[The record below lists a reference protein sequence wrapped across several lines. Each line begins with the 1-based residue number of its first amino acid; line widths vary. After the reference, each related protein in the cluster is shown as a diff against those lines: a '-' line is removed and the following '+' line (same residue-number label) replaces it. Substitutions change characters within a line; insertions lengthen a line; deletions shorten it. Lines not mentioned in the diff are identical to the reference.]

1 MRIFLQPF
9 VSGYLI
15 GVINHIIE
23 YPATGLVLIWT
34 YNKTCTITFVFLLM
48 EFFLPNILMQFRTGY
63 TSIKGISP
71 CVVIHRM

>member
-1 MRIFLQPF
+1 MRILLQSF
-9 VSGYLI
+9 ASGHLI

-34 YNKTCTITFVFLLM
+34 YKKTCTITFVFLLM

-63 TSIKGISP
+63 TSIRGISL
-71 CVVIHRM
+71 CVVIQRM